1 MAPRGT
7 RRRDGEGF
15 GSEMKALSDRLFDAY
30 NNHDTSAV
38 ARLYQADATHEDI
51 AQGRPR
57 RGPQAIADG
66 LRKFLEWFPDAQW
79 ESYARFAD
87 QPNGCAITY
96 RLSATLQKPMGS
108 FAAHGQRIS
117 LRGVLVLELSDR
129 LISRSTDYWDGATLR
144 RQLNIIDREE
154 TK

>member
-1 MAPRGT
+1 
-7 RRRDGEGF
+7 
-15 GSEMKALSDRLFDAY
+15 MKDLSGRLFDAY

-38 ARLYQADATHEDI
+38 ARLYQVDATHEDV

-57 RGPQAIADG
+57 RGPEAIADG

-79 ESYARFAD
+79 EPYARFAD
-87 QPNGCAITY
+87 QLNGCAVTY

-108 FAAHGQRIS
+108 LAAHGQRIS

-129 LISRSTDYWDGATLR
+129 LISRSTDYWDGATFQ
-144 RQLNIIDREE
+144 RQLNTIDREE